1 MKPLFFIKIILSLF
15 IVNFVSSQDHQEE
28 KFKEIALE
36 IINSAKY
43 SVLTTVINKTAE
55 SRTMD
60 HFKVNPDF
68 ILYFGTNINSRKILH
83 IKDNPIVTVHFNS
96 IDNDGYV
103 TIKGF
108 ASISD
113 NSDLIEYYWKNEWDK
128 FYPDKSNYR
137 LIKVKTQSLELISE
151 KNNILGDSVTW
162 KSPVILID

>member
-1 MKPLFFIKIILSLF
+1 MKPLFFVKIILSLL
-15 IVNFVSSQDHQEE
+15 IVNFTLSQNHQEE
-28 KFKEIALE
+28 KLKEIALE
-36 IINSAKY
+36 IINNSKF
-43 SVLTTVINKTAE
+43 SVLTTVNNNSAD

-60 HFKVNPDF
+60 HFMVKPDF
-68 ILYFGTNINSRKILH
+68 MLYFGTNINSRKIHH
-83 IKDNPIVTVHFNS
+83 IKDNTIVTVHFNS
-96 IDNDGYV
+96 TDNDGYV

>member
-1 MKPLFFIKIILSLF
+1 MKLVFFIKIILSLL
-15 IVNFVSSQDHQEE
+15 IVNFASSQDHQEE

-43 SVLTTVINKTAE
+43 SVLTTVNNSSAD

-68 ILYFGTNINSRKILH
+68 ILYFGTNINSRKINH
-83 IKDNPIVTVHFNS
+83 IKNNPIVTVQ
-96 IDNDGYV
+96 
-103 TIKGF
+103 GF

-128 FYPDKSNYR
+128 FYPNKSNYI
-137 LIKVKTQSLELISE
+137 LIKVKIQSFEIISE
-151 KNNILGDSVTW
+151 KHNILGDYITW
-162 KSPVILID
+162 KSQIVLID